1 MVYFDHAAT
10 SPISELALEAYV
22 EVSRNHYGN
31 PESTHAYGRD
41 ADHYLQKARTGI
53 LSLLGLEK
61 THDLV
66 FTSGATEAN
75 NLAIGSVIDLYR
87 KRGHEVICSPYE
99 HPSVLVTL
107 RRKEEEGAIKLLY
120 PRDEKGAISPKDIEP
135 LLSKETLLCV
145 AMGVNNETG
154 ALTDVSGIAALLKSY
169 PKCLYLMDF
178 TQGMGKMRL
187 ALNEVPLIAFSSHKF
202 GGPKGVGGLIYRKN
216 LVLRAVVGGGEQEK
230 GLRPGTVDVASC
242 YASYV
247 ALKEK
252 YGRLDENPAKVE
264 RIRQYII
271 EGLREES
278 TQIHLNSPLNGSP
291 YILNFSL
298 TKKKAAVVA
307 EALSGEG
314 IYVGTVSACSSKNA
328 KYSYVLKEMG
338 RDLDEAANSLRLSFV
353 SSNTLEEAEAF
364 LKAFKRIIKEVKD
377 RG

>member
-1 MVYFDHAAT
+1 M
-10 SPISELALEAYV
+10 
-22 EVSRNHYGN
+22 
-31 PESTHAYGRD
+31 
-41 ADHYLQKARTGI
+41 
-53 LSLLGLEK
+53 
-61 THDLV
+61 
-66 FTSGATEAN
+66 
-75 NLAIGSVIDLYR
+75 
-87 KRGHEVICSPYE
+87 
-99 HPSVLVTL
+99 
-107 RRKEEEGAIKLLY
+107 
-120 PRDEKGAISPKDIEP
+120 
-135 LLSKETLLCV
+135 
-145 AMGVNNETG
+145 
-154 ALTDVSGIAALLKSY
+154 
-169 PKCLYLMDF
+169 
-178 TQGMGKMRL
+178 
-187 ALNEVPLIAFSSHKF
+187 
-202 GGPKGVGGLIYRKN
+202 
-216 LVLRAVVGGGEQEK
+216 VGGGEQEK

-252 YGRLDENPAKVE
+252 YGRLDENAAKVE

-271 EGLREES
+271 EGLKEES

-338 RDLDEAANSLRLSFV
+338 LDLDEAANSLRLSFD

-364 LKAFKRIIKEVKD
+364 LKAFKRIIREVKD